1 MNLYIK
7 FSKLLLNIG
16 LILATNIVF
25 CIDDDLQVIHRL
37 PNNTIPVH
45 YNINLTLH
53 LEEGNFIF
61 YGESNVN
68 IEIRF
73 ASSQISLHSRELEIN
88 ETATTLVNDKNTVY
102 KPMEYTYDT
111 VTNILILYFDH
122 ELSPSFYTLNMR
134 FTGNLSETDSLKT
147 GFLKFPYTNKEGNS
161 TWLAATHFE
170 PDGARQVFP
179 CWDEPALKATFNI
192 SIMHHQKYMVLS
204 NMPRRKVSIELNDMI
219 WTHFY
224 TTPIMSTYLVVIVA
238 IIQSDYVT
246 IINKNENISMLCRSS
261 LTSQVTFAHSIVERI
276 MPFLIQYTNNSE
288 KVPKV
293 DNILIPNFPVEGMEN
308 WGLIMYRELHAV
320 YNTSTDPTYKRREI
334 AKLVTHE
341 LVHQWFGNLV
351 TASWWSYLWLNEGFA
366 VFFQTYIINKI
377 FEDWRIMDFFVVR
390 TLHYCLIL
398 DIGLLNSVTLKL
410 GSTLENELLFSTEI
424 YKKAPV
430 LLRML
435 YNTVTDEVFRKG
447 VITYLAKYQFNSTT
461 PDDLWSA
468 MQSALDESD
477 VPHEGY
483 RIKEVMDTW
492 INQER
497 YPVVNVM
504 RNYETG
510 EVTLSQRCF
519 RAREMGECI
528 NSTWWIPVTYATESN
543 PDFSNAVPKFWLR
556 PNQNVS
562 FKSDPNDWI
571 ILNVQQTGYYRVNY
585 DTRNWHKISYYL
597 HVKNYTSI
605 HVLNRAQIISDSYT
619 FMMEENKEMSGV
631 LFINL
636 ISYLARDTDYI
647 AWYPMFRIIGWLSKL
662 LLLPGTGNVKIR
674 MLDLLDRLLQNVG
687 YEENLYDDDITKLK
701 RLDVLKWACIIGHV
715 GCKKSVANKLSEHLV
730 NPDTHKIPQEREEFM
745 YCSGLMTANRTIWDK
760 MLKLYLEKSKT
771 SNKTDLIKQRS
782 HKMLLN
788 SLSCV
793 EDPDIIINFL
803 NILASNASLF
813 SDKEHSLAFRYI
825 LEKHA
830 RNNLILDYVLKNFD
844 ILKPGYT
851 FSRLASSKLNF
862 SGLQMCKMNLYIR
875 FSKLLLN
882 IGLILAT
889 NLVFCI
895 DDNLKVIHRLP
906 NNTIP
911 VHYNIYLTLHLKEG
925 NFTFYGESNVNIE
938 IRFASSQISLHSKE
952 LEINETAT
960 TLVNDKGT
968 VYKPMEYTYNNA
980 TNILILHFDHELSPS
995 FYTLNMRFTGN
1006 LSESTDSRKTGIF
1019 KIPYT
1024 SEQGNTTWLAATH
1037 FEPDGARQVFPC
1049 WDEPALKATFN
1060 ISIMNYDKY
1069 MALSNMPRRN
1079 ISFEPND
1086 MTWTYFDTTPIMSTY
1101 LVVIVA
1107 ISRADF
1113 ITISNANLN
1122 VSTLFRFSL
1131 QSQVR
1136 FAQDIAERAMT
1147 FLIQYTNNSEKV
1159 PKVDNILIPNFP
1171 IEGMENWGLITYKE
1185 SSSTYDDRTD
1195 PTYKR
1200 KDVAS
1205 LVAHE
1210 IAHQW
1215 FGNLVTPSWW
1225 SYIWLSEGLAT
1236 FFETYIIDKI
1246 FKDWRTMD
1254 FFVVKTLH
1262 NCLMV
1267 DIGLM
1272 NSVTLK
1278 LDNVL
1283 EDELLFSIISKTS
1296 VLIRMLYNTITDK
1309 VFRNGLITYL
1319 STHQFSSTTPDDL
1332 WSAMQ
1337 SALDESDVP
1346 HEGYRIREV
1355 MNTWINQKRYPVI
1368 NVMRNYETGE
1378 VTLSQTCFR
1387 TQDTAECINSTWWIP
1402 VTYATQSNPD
1412 FSNVIP
1418 KFWLR
1423 PDQNISF
1430 RINPNDWIILNL
1442 QQTGYYRINYDTR
1455 NWHKISYYLNSENY
1469 ANVHVLNRAQ
1479 IISDSY
1485 VLSMDEN
1492 KEINGVLFV
1501 NLVSYLERETDYV
1514 AWYPMFKIVEYIWS
1528 SKYLFLTEAK
1538 SIKVSKT
1545 FFIKIK
1551 RTFATL

>member
-1 MNLYIK
+1 
-7 FSKLLLNIG
+7 
-16 LILATNIVF
+16 
-25 CIDDDLQVIHRL
+25 
-37 PNNTIPVH
+37 
-45 YNINLTLH
+45 
-53 LEEGNFIF
+53 
-61 YGESNVN
+61 
-68 IEIRF
+68 
-73 ASSQISLHSRELEIN
+73 
-88 ETATTLVNDKNTVY
+88 
-102 KPMEYTYDT
+102 
-111 VTNILILYFDH
+111 
-122 ELSPSFYTLNMR
+122 MR

-366 VFFQTYIINKI
+366 VFFQTYIINK
-377 FEDWRIMDFFVVR
+377 FSLERS
-390 TLHYCLIL
+390 L
-398 DIGLLNSVTLKL
+398 DV
-410 GSTLENELLFSTEI
+410 
-424 YKKAPV
+424 
-430 LLRML
+430 LRMFFGELCNL
-435 YNTVTDEVFRKG
+435 YSSKIVYHPKRELRYY
-447 VITYLAKYQFNSTT
+447 I
-461 PDDLWSA
+461 DDLWSA

-619 FMMEENKEMSGV
+619 FMMEENKEM
-631 LFINL
+631 
-636 ISYLARDTDYI
+636 R
-647 AWYPMFRIIGWLSKL
+647 WLSKL

-715 GCKKSVANKLSEHLV
+715 GS
-730 NPDTHKIPQEREEFM
+730 
-745 YCSGLMTANRTIWDK
+745 
-760 MLKLYLEKSKT
+760 
-771 SNKTDLIKQRS
+771 
-782 HKMLLN
+782 
-788 SLSCV
+788 
-793 EDPDIIINFL
+793 
-803 NILASNASLF
+803 
-813 SDKEHSLAFRYI
+813 
-825 LEKHA
+825 
-830 RNNLILDYVLKNFD
+830 
-844 ILKPGYT
+844 
-851 FSRLASSKLNF
+851 
-862 SGLQMCKMNLYIR
+862 
-875 FSKLLLN
+875 
-882 IGLILAT
+882 T

-1283 EDELLFSIISKTS
+1283 EDELLFSIISKS
-1296 VLIRMLYNTITDK
+1296 ISILVSEVYQK
-1309 VFRNGLITYL
+1309 
-1319 STHQFSSTTPDDL
+1319 DDL

-1538 SIKVSKT
+1538 SIKIRIMYLLNTLLKNVGYDENSYDDDITKLKRQAVLKWT
-1545 FFIKIK
+1545 CILGHAGCKEIASERLSQHLANPDTHKISNK
-1551 RTFATL
+1551 NNV